1 VHEAPAQAVAA
12 CEQARMAHAD
22 DAVLAEEMLFRR
34 SDAELAGGDYAA
46 AAASLDRVAAL
57 PQGDWK
63 RLFRLERRRGMLE
76 YRRER
81 FAEALTHFRS
91 ARGLAEQHADATGLG
106 QSDNDIGNALRRI
119 GDYRGALQ
127 SYLAS
132 LDVKRGSGDAPLGPV
147 LNNIGDLYRDLDE
160 PDNAARYY
168 AEALDAHRR
177 AGHVLDAAHTLEAL
191 GVLELERHQ
200 LAPARQALQ
209 QAFATFAGADAA
221 VDELRLCAPL
231 ARVALAAEDTAAAA
245 EWVARGSALA
255 REHAWPQ
262 PSELALE
269 DARVRVARRDLDG
282 AQRVL
287 TAALAALPAQALERI
302 ALLEELAATQAARG
316 QAADA
321 YATLRAFHEADAQ
334 RRAAEHDTR
343 LAQLRVRFEVAE
355 KDREIRLLAAEKRLR
370 ELALRQ
376 RTVQLQL
383 LAALV
388 LLGLA
393 VAALLLLR
401 RRQRRRLAEAAREA
415 RHAAE
420 VAHYREAAAE
430 LGLDRQRLQ
439 AALDASD
446 DAQFVLEGGDRIA
459 VANAA
464 ALAWL
469 GAPAT
474 SGIGL
479 AARVPELGAALAALD
494 DSGQAQALAVDGW
507 CGRLSA
513 LDAGLA
519 LLRLWPASAAAAD
532 APADEAQRL
541 QRYAAGLAQVT
552 QPGGAW
558 AAAADRHD
566 AAEEGAAAS
575 AVSPE
580 GDAFRR
586 AVVELMIA
594 ALAAWERS
602 TGSSRI
608 ELAERS
614 RVWRVTID
622 EGRLRVR
629 ALERYL
635 SLAKLPRQPRWREVL
650 RTAYFVLAE
659 CRLEDAERDALRG
672 GIDRVRAALRQRALG

>member
-1 VHEAPAQAVAA
+1 
-12 CEQARMAHAD
+12 MAHAD

-132 LDVKRGSGDAPLGPV
+132 LDAKRGSGDAPLGPV

-586 AVVELMIA
+586 AVVELMLA

>member
-1 VHEAPAQAVAA
+1 
-12 CEQARMAHAD
+12 MAHAD

-575 AVSPE
+575 AASPE

-586 AVVELMIA
+586 AVVELMLA

-672 GIDRVRAALRQRALG
+672 GIDRLRAALRQRALG